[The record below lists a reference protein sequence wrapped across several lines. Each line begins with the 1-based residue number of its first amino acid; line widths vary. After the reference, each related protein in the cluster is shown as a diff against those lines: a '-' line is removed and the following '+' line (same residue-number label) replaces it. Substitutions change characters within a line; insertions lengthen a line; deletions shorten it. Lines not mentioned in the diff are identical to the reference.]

1 MYVDDRTKFNSL
13 EAFLFGPYLLAG
25 LTRGN
30 HDAKLGDS
38 SLVSDRI
45 SPVPKYYNSQLV
57 SLTQQSS
64 NRTLFISNSNVSL
77 TMQEKPEDGSPA
89 SIETTFR
96 IYHIDS
102 NNKHSTIPSGN
113 KSSGSRFHTDVYV
126 MIEPFDMPGTV
137 ITNTLNIT
145 SNMKGLGSTFRL
157 VPGLDGAA
165 NSISLEFGS
174 QPGCYVSTGEASYAH
189 GKKVLVLCKGSGRVK
204 DDASF
209 KTAATFVPTN
219 GNRHYDPISFVAE
232 GQSRNF
238 ILEPLMGLRDEFY
251 TVYFNIAAQEEKNK
265 LAVY

>member
-1 MYVDDRTKFNSL
+1 MYVDDRPKFNSL
-13 EAFLFGPYLLAG
+13 KAFLFGPYLLAG

-30 HDAKLGDS
+30 QDAKLGNC

-64 NRTLFISNSNVSL
+64 NRTLFISNSNLSL
-77 TMQEKPEDGSPA
+77 TMQEKPEAGSPA

-102 NNKHSTIPSGN
+102 KNNHVIVPSGN
-113 KSSGSRFHTDVYV
+113 NSIGSYFHIDAYV

-145 SNMKGLGSTFRL
+145 SNTKGPGSTFRL
-157 VPGLDGAA
+157 VPGLDGTE
-165 NSISLEFGS
+165 NSISLELGT
-174 QPGCYVSTGEASYAH
+174 QPGCYVSTGEVSNAH
-189 GKKVLVLCKGSGRVK
+189 GKKVLFLCKGESQLK

-209 KTAATFVPTN
+209 NKAASFVPIN
-219 GNRHYDPISFVAE
+219 GNRCYNSISFVAE
-232 GQSRNF
+232 GQDRNF

-251 TVYFNIAAQEEKNK
+251 TVYFDIGSQEKKNK